1 MARLDYAISVTP
13 IQAGSL
19 EGTVPEAV
27 DAEIGRSLGG
37 GNSSTLWTG
46 AAIGSWAAGVHEHK
60 EAHSGGFTQV
70 GAVNDDM
77 VYIKHSGKRYDGSTD
92 DNLKADGTA
101 DAVAVSVYSGASGSE
116 VELCQLKSGEAM
128 VLPLAKAKIWVKSA
142 SSSGSA
148 PAVEFAQFQ

>member
-1 MARLDYAISVTP
+1 MHSV
-13 IQAGSL
+13 L
-19 EGTVPEAV
+19 FYHLV
-27 DAEIGRSLGG
+27 
-37 GNSSTLWTG
+37 
-46 AAIGSWAAGVHEHK
+46 
-60 EAHSGGFTQV
+60 
-70 GAVNDDM
+70 
-77 VYIKHSGKRYDGSTD
+77 KHSGKRYDGSTD